1 MGSASIKLTSL
12 LKPGQINLSL
22 KATARDGVLKELL
35 AMSSLGDKAQQ
46 ILLVNLKQREELGST
61 GIGKG
66 IAIPH
71 CRSLMLNSLTLL
83 VGRSKAGVEFD
94 AIDKKPARL
103 FFLIIAPPHDPQNQY
118 LITLGQIAQL
128 AKSIAAGD
136 ELFTTDDPQEFI
148 GRITELE
155 KNAK

>member
-1 MGSASIKLTSL
+1 MGSASIKLTAL
-12 LKPGQINLSL
+12 LQPGQINLSL
-22 KATARDGVLKELL
+22 KSTTRDGVLKELL

-128 AKSIAAGD
+128 AKSITAAD
-136 ELFTTDDPQEFI
+136 PLFTSDDPQEFI
-148 GRITELE
+148 GRIAELE